1 LLVAFNK
8 ENNTRKI
15 NLLTAAALLVA
26 LSRPA
31 FAATAQGASDAS
43 AMTASSQ
50 SEPFHYHG
58 GPKSND

>member
-1 LLVAFNK
+1 MA
-8 ENNTRKI
+8 RKI

-26 LSRPA
+26 LSGPA
-31 FAATAQGASDAS
+31 FAGTAQGSSDAS

-50 SEPFHYHG
+50 SAPFHYHG